1 MNVAMPFGTVV
12 FSLVFG
18 YFMLADAALV
28 FLAMVRKTK
37 GN

>member
-1 MNVAMPFGTVV
+1 MNVAMLFGTVV

-18 YFMLADAALV
+18 YFMLTDAALV